1 MVNTKTKTTAPQPG
15 EYVART
21 RFQEIR
27 RQFVKNKGAVIALW
41 GLIFLIAVL
50 VFAQFYYDFETDICM
65 VTPNVL
71 KPPSWDHPFGTD
83 QLGRDVMARLL
94 YGGRWSISIALGS
107 VIISSGAGILYG
119 AIATY
124 IGGKVETVMMRI
136 IESVMMIPSMLLVIV
151 LVGVL
156 GTSTINL
163 MVAMSL
169 GGIPYLARL
178 TRSVIMPIRDIDY
191 VEAARAIGVSDAR
204 ILFTHILPNCLS
216 PLIVNITVR
225 TGVSVVG
232 VAPYSV
238 LGLGVAQPI
247 PEWGAMLSEARN
259 FMSVRPDLVFYPG
272 LMILIF
278 TLLFNLLGDGLRD
291 ALDPKL
297 KR

>member
-1 MVNTKTKTTAPQPG
+1 MINTKKKQKTPQPG

-41 GLIFLIAVL
+41 GLIFLFIVL
-50 VFAQFYYDFETDICM
+50 VFAQFYYDFETDICQ
-65 VTPNVL
+65 VTSNVL
-71 KPPSWDHPFGTD
+71 KPPSWEHPFGTD
-83 QLGRDVMARLL
+83 QLGRDVLARLL

-107 VIISSGAGILYG
+107 VIISSTAGILYG

-156 GTSTINL
+156 GTSTVNL

-191 VEAARAIGVSDAR
+191 VEAARAIGVSDVR
-204 ILFTHILPNCLS
+204 ILFSHILPNCLS

-232 VAPYSV
+232 VATYSF

-272 LMILIF
+272 IMILIF

>member
-1 MVNTKTKTTAPQPG
+1 MINTKKKQTTPQPG

-27 RQFVKNKGAVIALW
+27 RQFVKNKGAVVALW
-41 GLIFLIAVL
+41 GLFFLIAVL
-50 VFAQFYYDFETDICM
+50 IFAQFYYDFDTDICL
-65 VTPNVL
+65 VTSNVL
-71 KPPSWDHPFGTD
+71 APPSWEHPFGTD
-83 QLGRDVMARLL
+83 QLGRDVLARLL
-94 YGGRWSISIALGS
+94 YGGRWSISIAMGS
-107 VIISSGAGILYG
+107 VFISSSVGILYG

-124 IGGKVETVMMRI
+124 IGGKVETIMMRI

-151 LVGVL
+151 LIGVL

-191 VEAARAIGVSDAR
+191 VEAARALGISDTR
-204 ILFTHILPNCLS
+204 ILLTHILPNCLS

-225 TGVSVVG
+225 IGVSVVG
-232 VAPYSV
+232 VATYSF